1 MIKDKCGRPP
11 ITAKGKE
18 TVFIMISIGID
29 VSKLKSTFCILNEY
43 GEVLQTAREISH
55 TETDFNELIRQVK
68 SFGGKDDV
76 RVIMEATGA
85 YSKPVLYSLIEEGI
99 FVAEINP
106 LAMKKYRSNI
116 NFRGVKN
123 DPIDALAIASYG
135 IDKWHRLK
143 EYQKADKEYAAMKA
157 LSRQYLSYM
166 KPHVSLTQNLDH
178 LIDQV
183 MPGIK
188 DEFDGY
194 DPATGKDR
202 LTDFLEE
209 FVHYDCIRSLGP
221 KRFDERFKRWA
232 KKKGYRPRQG
242 KSGKIYSLAKE
253 GIPTLAYD
261 SISRL
266 LVKQAAEALRS
277 MNHVLNE
284 ILSQLR
290 SLAKQRPEYPIIR
303 AMNGVGDVL
312 APLLIA
318 EVGDPRR
325 YHSGSALIACV
336 GIDVPPYESG
346 QFKASERGITRKGS
360 KQLRKLGYLMVKN
373 LRKIKPVKDT
383 AVYDYY
389 LKKKSEG
396 KKDKKAIVAAMNKFF
411 RIYYARAMEAY
422 KTE

>member
-1 MIKDKCGRPP
+1 
-11 ITAKGKE
+11 
-18 TVFIMISIGID
+18 MISIGID

-43 GEVLQTAREISH
+43 GEVLQTAKEILH
-55 TETDFNELIRQVK
+55 TKADLEKLCRQIK
-68 SFGGKDDV
+68 GYGGKDDV

-85 YSKPVLYSLIEEGI
+85 YSRPVLYFLIDEGI
-99 FVAEINP
+99 FAALINP
-106 LAMKKYRSNI
+106 LAMKKYRADI

-143 EYQKADKEYAAMKA
+143 EYDRADEEYAAMKA

-188 DEFDGY
+188 DEFNGY
-194 DPATGKDR
+194 DPVSGKDR

-209 FVHYDCIRSLGP
+209 FVHYDHIISLGP
-221 KRFDERFKRWA
+221 RKFDERFNKWA
-232 KKKGYRPRQG
+232 KKKGYRPRKD

-261 SISRL
+261 PISRL
-266 LVKQAAEALRS
+266 LVKQAAQALRN

-290 SLAKQRPEYPIIR
+290 ALAEQRPEYPIIR
-303 AMNGVGDVL
+303 AMSGVGDVL

-360 KQLRKLGYLMVKN
+360 KQLRKLGYLLVKN
-373 LRKIKPVKDT
+373 LRKIKPAKDT

-422 KTE
+422 QTE